1 MTRKKKT
8 SINPIDEEIAVLKAE
23 RENPLNF
30 KFNFKSKTKKQK
42 EAYNSILNKEISF
55 IWGCCAT
62 GKSFVSIAAAL
73 QLLKDRNTN
82 GYEKI
87 IFIYPVEI
95 SKEESIGYLKGSASE
110 KIQPYTEADIYT
122 MEKIITSSGKDGKEV
137 VKKLIDL
144 GMIEFR
150 PSSFLRG
157 ATIDHSIVLV
167 SECQNFTKETFL
179 KILTRIGTGSKYVFS
194 GDTMQLDAQS
204 IRSGKKVMG
213 LQYAIEILSDLT
225 EFGFVEMGLE
235 DIVRNDII
243 IKILK
248 RWQPEI
254 YGNLNEEE
262 EFKKAEKE
270 RLDNNL
276 NKENADDITSNTY

>member
-1 MTRKKKT
+1 MAKKKT
-8 SINPIDEEIAVLKAE
+8 GKLSTIEEELVELRNE

-30 KFNFKSKTKKQK
+30 KINFKSKTKRQK
-42 EAYNSILNKEISF
+42 DAYNSILNKEISF

-73 QLLKDRNTN
+73 QLLKDKNSN

-95 SKEESIGYLKGSASE
+95 SKEESIGYLKGSTAE

-122 MEKIITSSGKDGKEV
+122 MEKIITSSGKDGKEI

-167 SECQNFTKETFL
+167 SECQNFTKEAFL

-194 GDTMQLDAQS
+194 GDTIQLDAQS
-204 IRSGKKVMG
+204 IRSGKRVMG
-213 LQYAIEILSDLT
+213 LQYAMEKLSDLT

-243 IKILK
+243 VKILK

-254 YGNLNEEE
+254 YGDLNEEE
-262 EFKKAEKE
+262 EFEKARKE
-270 RLDNNL
+270 QL
-276 NKENADDITSNTY
+276 EDDSNEEIN